1 MDQTADLDSALSFVI
16 RRIGEQAT
24 RSGEPLSQ
32 EQRMLLNYLP
42 TSPPASAGPGESPV
56 PRNFDYERLCAL
68 GKAAYLSDR
77 QANPTALDWEFA
89 FAVFALNRHPMWG
102 ILKLAGTKH
111 RRPLWDQLLLI
122 IAALVF
128 IAATMSVMLLAG
140 KQAWP
145 LFKRVGIVL
154 GYAGIF
160 LLAYFA
166 SRRTEQRQFENDI
179 ERCRS
184 ACRFVGKLTN

>member
-1 MDQTADLDSALSFVI
+1 MDRTADLDSSLSFVI
-16 RRIGEQAT
+16 RRIEEQAT
-24 RSGEPLSQ
+24 RSGEPLSE

-42 TSPPASAGPGESPV
+42 TSSSGGGSPEDIPV

-68 GKAAYLSDR
+68 GKTAYLSDR
-77 QANPTALDWEFA
+77 QANPASLDWEFA

-102 ILKLAGTKH
+102 ILKLAGLKQ

-128 IAATMSVMLLAG
+128 IVATMLVMLLAG

-145 LFKRVGIVL
+145 LFKRVVIVL
-154 GYAGIF
+154 GYAAIF

-166 SRRTEQRQFENDI
+166 SRRTEERQFEKDI
-179 ERCRS
+179 EKCRS
-184 ACRFVGKLTN
+184 ACRFVGKVTN